1 MVCTVVTG
9 CEFLYQ
15 MKVGLL
21 LRMQVVLQVSVT
33 LSPSVTTAGVTCTRR
48 PGEVRVNL
56 DYLNVTQ
63 PDLVNINKL

>member
-1 MVCTVVTG
+1 
-9 CEFLYQ
+9 

-48 PGEVRVNL
+48 AGEVRVNL
-56 DYLNVTQ
+56 DYLTVAQ
-63 PDLVNINKL
+63 PGLVNINKL